1 MMKRFFSS
9 AALALSCAL
18 VMALFAHGADKALSD
33 KDFVTKAATFSAAEA
48 KMCKLADKNASDPKV
63 KELAQQLSKDHAK
76 MDEQLKEVAEKVGAT
91 VLPNFDADI
100 RGTLDGLAARKGAE
114 FDQAFVTRIVQ
125 DHEKAVKFFEAQAK
139 ATSDTNL
146 KKFCNDNLPKLQDH
160 LKEARKVAD
169 GLKK

>member
-1 MMKRFFSS
+1 MKRFFGS

-18 VMALFAHGADKALSD
+18 VMALFAQGAEKADKE
-33 KDFVTKAATFSAAEA
+33 FVTKAATFSAAEA

-100 RGTLDGLAARKGAE
+100 RGTLDGLSARKGAE

-139 ATSDTNL
+139 ATSDTDL